1 MPIHALFHIEDLF
14 GFDIQCERDTLG
26 FLIGE
31 CCLAVFF
38 QLSEIEEKFSLILRS
53 GALDDAPV
61 SDDVFL
67 NFRSNPMDGKSHEA
81 GATIRV
87 VSSDGFHQANVAFLN
102 EIGVREAVAQKATS
116 NGDYQAKMGEHE
128 FLCSLQII
136 LIA

>member
-1 MPIHALFHIEDLF
+1 M
-14 GFDIQCERDTLG
+14 G

-31 CCLAVFF
+31 RSLAVFF
-38 QLSEIEEKFSLILRS
+38 QLPEIEEKFSLVLRS
-53 GALDDAPV
+53 GELDDTPV
-61 SDDVFL
+61 SNDVFL
-67 NFRSNPMDGKSHEA
+67 NFRSNPMDGKGHEA

-87 VSSDGFHQANVAFLN
+87 VASNGFHQTNVAFLN
-102 EIGVREAVAQKATS
+102 EIGVREAVAQKAAC